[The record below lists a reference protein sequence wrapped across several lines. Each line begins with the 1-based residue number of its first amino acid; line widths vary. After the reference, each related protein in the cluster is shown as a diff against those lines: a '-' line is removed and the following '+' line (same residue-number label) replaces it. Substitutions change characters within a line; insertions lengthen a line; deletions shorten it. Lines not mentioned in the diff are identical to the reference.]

1 MRINDSFYCRID
13 PYGNERDE
21 TTWRATINHF
31 RRNANL
37 QPVVMD
43 RNSQVL
49 RVFFGALKDIPQLTE
64 FLLDCKDPHWEF
76 EQNSQ
81 TLQ

>member
-1 MRINDSFYCRID
+1 MRMDIFFSFRID

-21 TTWRATINHF
+21 MTWAATINHSK
-31 RRNANL
+31 RNANL
-37 QPVVMD
+37 RPVVMN
-43 RNSQVL
+43 RNSQAP
-49 RVFFGALKDIPQLTE
+49 RVFFVALKDIPQLTE
-64 FLLDCKDPHWEF
+64 FLWDYNDPHWEF